1 MNDQP
6 SKLASLAAFWWEIK
20 TTVAQIIP
28 YAMMVWLI
36 WMYNGQQQDLMSQHI
51 DALEL
56 RISEQTKVLSSI
68 RDTLTQ
74 RGLVVPPF
82 GGTS

>member
-1 MNDQP
+1 MTEVT
-6 SKLASLAAFWWEIK
+6 SKFNPIATLWWETK
-20 TTVAQIIP
+20 TTVAWIIP
-28 YAMMVWLI
+28 YVIMVWLI